1 MARPSPCDLSGA
13 WLGMTHSASAAPAKP
28 QGVLLAY
35 DQDSVALARAC
46 RDLATDM
53 PIAQLPHE
61 GLPRQFAADA
71 YGAIVYCG
79 DLRNIAT
86 ARAIR
91 AHADAVAGRFP
102 VHFALTRID
111 HWARTQAFAFG
122 ATIVHPVTC
131 GEDLRALLT
140 QLRHGN
146 AAEGSTISGNQFR
159 GIFTQG
165 QQGHRLSPDAL
176 EAAGETVIAEI
187 ETVGIGEW
195 LKTVRQHHQGTYQHC
210 MTVTGLAAR
219 YGRLL
224 GFSQRDQR
232 FLTEAA
238 LLHDIGKAF
247 IPLAI
252 LDKPGRLEANEIAI
266 IRTHPVEGHR
276 YLKAHAHCD
285 PMVLESVLGHHEF
298 LDGSGYPNGLSGGQI
313 ADLTRLITICDIYA
327 AMIEQRPYKVP
338 LTPAAAVVE
347 LDVMVAAGKL
357 DSALVRA
364 FTRLEAELA

>member
-1 MARPSPCDLSGA
+1 MR
-13 WLGMTHSASAAPAKP
+13 HSASAEPAKP
-28 QGVLLAY
+28 PGVLLAY
-35 DQDSVALARAC
+35 DEDSVALARGC
-46 RDLATDM
+46 GDLATHM
-53 PIAQLPHE
+53 PITQLARD
-61 GLPRQFAADA
+61 GLPRQLASRDCS
-71 YGAIVYCG
+71 AIVYCG

-91 AHADAVAGRFP
+91 AHADAVAGTYRLYFG
-102 VHFALTRID
+102 LTRID

-122 ATIVHPVTC
+122 ATAVHPITC
-131 GEDLRALLT
+131 VEDLRTLVT
-140 QLRHGN
+140 QLRHGQ
-146 AAEGSTISGNQFR
+146 AAECTTISSGQFH

-165 QQGHRLSPDAL
+165 QQGDWLSADVV
-176 EAAGETVIAEI
+176 EAAGETVIEEI

-195 LKTVRQHHQGTYQHC
+195 LKRVRQHHQGTYQHC

-252 LDKPGRLEANEIAI
+252 LDKPGRLDANELKI
-266 IRTHPVEGHR
+266 IRTHTVEGHR
-276 YLKAHAHCD
+276 YLEAHANCD
-285 PMVLESVLGHHEF
+285 PMVLESVLGHHEL

-338 LTPAAAVVE
+338 LTPAAAAAE
-347 LDVMVAAGKL
+347 LEAMVAAGKL
-357 DSALVRA
+357 DGALVRA
-364 FTRLEAELA
+364 FSRLEAELA

>member
-1 MARPSPCDLSGA
+1 
-13 WLGMTHSASAAPAKP
+13 MTHSASAEPAKP
-28 QGVLLAY
+28 PGVLLAY
-35 DQDSVALARAC
+35 DQESMAFAQAC

-53 PIAQLPHE
+53 PITQLPHE
-61 GLPRQFAADA
+61 GQPRHLAAA
-71 YGAIVYCG
+71 ECSAIVYCG
-79 DLRNIAT
+79 NLRNIAT

-91 AHADAVAGRFP
+91 AHVDAVAGTYQLY
-102 VHFALTRID
+102 FALTRID

-122 ATIVHPVTC
+122 ATAVHPVTC
-131 GEDLRALLT
+131 SEDLRALIT

-146 AAEGSTISGNQFR
+146 AAESATISSGQFH

-165 QQGHRLSPDAL
+165 QQGHWLSPDVL
-176 EAAGETVIAEI
+176 EAAGETVIDEVA
-187 ETVGIGEW
+187 TVGIGEW
-195 LKTVRQHHQGTYQHC
+195 LKRVRQHHQGTYQHC

-252 LDKPGRLEANEIAI
+252 LDKPGRLDVNELKI
-266 IRTHPVEGHR
+266 IRTHTVEGHR
-276 YLKAHAHCD
+276 YLEAHAHCD
-285 PMVLESVLGHHEF
+285 PMVLESVLSHHEL

-327 AMIEQRPYKVP
+327 AMIEQRPYKLP
-338 LTPAAAVVE
+338 LTPAAAAAE
-347 LDVMVAAGKL
+347 LEVMVADGKL
-357 DSALVRA
+357 DGALVRA
-364 FTRLEAELA
+364 FARLEAELA